1 MVQVVQ
7 DKSPIVYKIKV
18 KAIKIQFFQVSNK
31 SSVFSKISQINP
43 SSSISVKKVEIN
55 IPDELTSQ
63 NNCGWAKIL
72 VVDDQIINRM
82 ILVEFGNSH
91 GLKSEEAENGKIAY
105 QMYKKSI
112 NRQCWNGYK
121 LIFMDLNMPVM
132 DGMRATQKILSCSD
146 TNSKPKIIAVTAFA
160 NDNEKEKCFEV
171 GMNGFKTKPITS
183 NHYKDILM
191 NF

>member
-63 NNCGWAKIL
+63 NNCG
-72 VVDDQIINRM
+72 
-82 ILVEFGNSH
+82 
-91 GLKSEEAENGKIAY
+91 
-105 QMYKKSI
+105 
-112 NRQCWNGYK
+112 
-121 LIFMDLNMPVM
+121 
-132 DGMRATQKILSCSD
+132 
-146 TNSKPKIIAVTAFA
+146 
-160 NDNEKEKCFEV
+160 
-171 GMNGFKTKPITS
+171 
-183 NHYKDILM
+183 
-191 NF
+191 